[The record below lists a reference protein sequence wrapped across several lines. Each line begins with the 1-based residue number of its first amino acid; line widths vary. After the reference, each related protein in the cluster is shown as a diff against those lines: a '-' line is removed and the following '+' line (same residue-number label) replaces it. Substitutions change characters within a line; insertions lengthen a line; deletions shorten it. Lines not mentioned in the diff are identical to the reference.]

1 MVDTRHAVG
10 CAALRGGVPCTC
22 WMEHENVGASTRDY
36 IHALRTR
43 LAAAEEQLADANR
56 GYSLL
61 CDEEARLNDDL
72 AAARRAL
79 ERASKFIDYTVR
91 EWLPNE
97 HTNCGIDSGCAHGAM
112 EREMFE
118 RLDAEVDAITHLL
131 APERPR

>member
-1 MVDTRHAVG
+1 MSEQEIVMLKT
-10 CAALRGGVPCTC
+10 LLSET
-22 WMEHENVGASTRDY
+22 
-36 IHALRTR
+36 RTR
-43 LAAAEEQLADANR
+43 LAAAEAQVEALRADWQVYLDTPHDVLRA
-56 GYSLL
+56 L
-61 CDEEARLNDDL
+61 RLDL

-131 APERPR
+131 APERPRET